1 MCHVSILHEHGK
13 GGGIQM
19 KIICVSKYIRFRRYR
34 RLSSRFVNTVV
45 ELLAMGIAKEALLDS
60 IEKLD
65 KELKSVA
72 KEREDERED

>member
-1 MCHVSILHEHGK
+1 
-13 GGGIQM
+13 M